1 MSINPYRP
9 PYVPHIEVRP
19 ELSMYRDSMSGHL
32 IKEITEQAAQQ
43 PINPIRQQA
52 YAILASNGWANEP
65 FNNLWKMSM
74 AHLDLMIFGQG
85 QTPNNAQPLVAE
97 AQCRFNAS
105 SMVANQPMLMNS
117 LDPATKQKIQANIQE
132 FQTVCSQIQTH
143 ERNLQAAKGNN
154 MYQMYPGMMPGM
166 MQPNPMMPNQMMP
179 NPMMPMMHPGMMGQM
194 PMMPGGMPMHP
205 GMMAGAMQPNPMMGM
220 GMPMGQPPQ
229 ASQMPAVAYQRP
241 PIPQPY
247 GLPQYQSPTNSRMGV
262 AALPGA
268 NNTQPVQVQAPQAY
282 QQQHPQPYGV
292 PMQQPQTQQN
302 LPPAQVS
309 SGAPVV
315 MAQPQTVA
323 SIPQQQPQPP
333 VLTQPVPEPVE
344 PPWSER
350 SPYHLAY
357 DLQRFKTESIDT
369 GFIKIR
375 RLREIK
381 MQNFDIH
388 DTRRYLSLL
397 PGGNAAIDNAAFIK
411 SLASVTTAKK
421 IAAIKRELAKAPK
434 TEGVE
439 PVVAKPVHLGDF
451 VQIDGSNSYRDALG
465 ELIAGSGAEFDSQQ
479 PMAYRMV
486 SYQPWYVDSSTGL
499 RNLEN
504 ATSYDDLHYI
514 LATLFSES
522 ADGGVPI
529 PLLKKVDEAISEYVS
544 FVLCPGIGLG
554 GRVDSFLADWTEL
567 KQLVVGFSSVAME
580 ALNRSFKTL
589 MNHVININYGKDT
602 NMQFSEDGKDDGE
615 DRVSVKSITDVVVLP
630 IHSST
635 IGYGGE
641 ATYGEVTAAD
651 PLHHVLVDLLN
662 ASASRYVVIMT
673 SDDRVLYATK
683 SFLMEQRVVLSKSN
697 RF

>member
-1 MSINPYRP
+1 MTINPYRP

-19 ELSMYRDSMSGHL
+19 EMSMYRDSMSGHL
-32 IKEITEQAAQQ
+32 IKEIIEQASQQ
-43 PINPIRQQA
+43 PPNPIRQQA
-52 YAILASNGWANEP
+52 YSILASNGWANES

-105 SMVANQPMLMNS
+105 SMAANQPMLMNS

-143 ERNLQAAKGNN
+143 ERNLQTAKGNN

-166 MQPNPMMPNQMMP
+166 MQPNPMMP

-205 GMMAGAMQPNPMMGM
+205 GMMGGVMQPNPMMGM

-247 GLPQYQSPTNSRMGV
+247 GLPQYQNQNPSNARMGV
-262 AALPGA
+262 AALPGT
-268 NNTQPVQVQAPQAY
+268 NNTQPVQVQAPQPY
-282 QQQHPQPYGV
+282 QQQHTQQYPQGV
-292 PMQQPQTQQN
+292 PMQHPQQPAHS

-309 SGAPVV
+309 QGAPVV

-323 SIPQQQPQPP
+323 SIPQQQTTEP

-350 SPYHLAY
+350 SPYHLAH
-357 DLQRFKTESIDT
+357 DLLRFKTESIDT

-388 DTRRYLSLL
+388 DTRRYLAPV
-397 PGGNAAIDNAAFIK
+397 PGTNGAIDNAAFVK

-421 IAAIKRELAKAPK
+421 IAAVKRELAKAPK
-434 TEGVE
+434 TDGTT
-439 PVVAKPVHLGDF
+439 PVFTKPVHLGDF
-451 VQIDGSNSYRDALG
+451 VQIDDSNSYRDALG
-465 ELIAGSGAEFDSQQ
+465 ELIAGAGTEFDSEQ
-479 PMAYRMV
+479 PMAYRLV
-486 SYQPWYVDSSTGL
+486 SYQPWFVGSSTGL
-499 RNLEN
+499 QNLEN
-504 ATSYDDLHYI
+504 ATSYDDLHFI
-514 LATLFSES
+514 LATLFSDA

-529 PLLKKVDEAISEYVS
+529 PLLKKVDEAISEYIS

-554 GRVDSFLADWTEL
+554 GRIDSFLADWVEL

-589 MNHVININYGKDT
+589 MNHVINISYGKDT
-602 NMQFSEDGKDDGE
+602 NMQFSDDGKDDGE
-615 DRVSVKSITDVVVLP
+615 DRVAVKSITDVVVLP

-635 IGYGGE
+635 IGYGGD

-662 ASASRYVVIMT
+662 ASASRYVVIVT